1 MHSLTELKHYF
12 ETNKIIINNFNGM
25 FLYTSHGKWG
35 MASDEFRLNGKQISR
50 KEIKQLIEQNV

>member
-12 ETNKIIINNFNGM
+12 ETHNLFIDEFTGM

-35 MASDEFRLNGKQISR
+35 MASDEFRLNGKEISR
-50 KEIKQLIEQNV
+50 KEIKQLIENV